1 MRPKSIFKKFLDRV
15 DGIKSDGLRKYGES
29 FFTIWPPGSNLF
41 IRELK
46 YDLAKFHLSSL
57 VDNYWNG
64 WSGLTFQKSQWRNY

>member
-1 MRPKSIFKKFLDRV
+1 MRPKSIFKEFLDRV

-41 IRELK
+41 IRDLK

-57 VDNYWNG
+57 IKICWNG
-64 WSGLTFQKSQWRNY
+64 GSIIT